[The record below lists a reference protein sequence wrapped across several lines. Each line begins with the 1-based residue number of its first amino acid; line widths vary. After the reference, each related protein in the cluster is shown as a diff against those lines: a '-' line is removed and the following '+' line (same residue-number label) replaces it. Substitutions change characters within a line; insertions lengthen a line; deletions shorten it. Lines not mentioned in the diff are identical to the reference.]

1 MAVIYGSAGIE
12 EYDEVLNQNAVS
24 SFTIDINPDI
34 AISLVTAE
42 WAFTTEG
49 STNQYGILRVR
60 NSSNTTLNVS
70 NRTWSSGTT
79 SSLANTNTSDT
90 FLNYFVIGAAA
101 NTSFTGE
108 HFRAKMFIVNIKQTS
123 EPYAH
128 PTVYG
133 EVSHESSNGQIYNS
147 AFSLKVRDTV
157 GPISSLLFT
166 PQAGSI
172 RWHRANSY
180 SLADT

>member
-1 MAVIYGSAGIE
+1 MSVFYGAAGIG
-12 EYDEVLNQNAVS
+12 EYDEVLGQNSVS
-24 SFTIDINPDI
+24 SFSIDVDPNIS
-34 AISLVTAE
+34 ISLVTAE

-60 NSSNTTLNVS
+60 NSSNSNLFVS
-70 NRTWSSGTT
+70 NRTWTSGTT
-79 SSLANTNTSDT
+79 SAFNNTNSSDT
-90 FLNYFVIGAAA
+90 FMNYWNLGAGG
-101 NTSFTGE
+101 NSSFTGE
-108 HFRAKMFIVNIKQTS
+108 HFRTKILIVNSRQTS
-123 EPYAH
+123 IPFAH

-133 EVSHESSNGQIYNS
+133 ELSYESANGQIYNGL
-147 AFSLKVRDTV
+147 FSMRVRDSV
-157 GPISSLLFT
+157 GPISNLLFL